1 MRLSKP
7 ITYFPSFPA
16 GKLTVMST
24 QNLNEKVSPDRTF
37 QGLYLKDQD
46 TYQDMSVKDKNTNQ
60 DQTVKD
66 KEFTSA
72 LQVSFRTRTTNIT
85 GKNDPTLMRC
95 GIVTKLNNV
104 QNYECS
110 LNI

>member
-46 TYQDMSVKDKNTNQ
+46 HVPGHECQGQEHEPGPDCQGQGIHFGPSGVLQDKD
-60 DQTVKD
+60 
-66 KEFTSA
+66 
-72 LQVSFRTRTTNIT
+72 
-85 GKNDPTLMRC
+85 
-95 GIVTKLNNV
+95 
-104 QNYECS
+104 Y
-110 LNI
+110 